1 MTAAVDPGLA
11 VNPDGVKAQTEGCIT
26 MGLSSTL
33 LEAVQIKDGVLQAS
47 NFHQYPLL
55 RNAAAPDI
63 DVVVLSSS
71 GTPSGM
77 GEPPIAPIPAT
88 VANAVSQLQASACAA
103 CH

>member
-1 MTAAVDPGLA
+1 
-11 VNPDGVKAQTEGCIT
+11 

-55 RNAAAPDI
+55 RNSAAPEI
-63 DVVVLSSS
+63 EVVVLSTS

-77 GEPPIAPIPAT
+77 GEPPIAPIPAA
-88 VANAVSQLQASACAA
+88 VANAIFTATGQRLRSLPLNFV
-103 CH
+103 